1 LVVDSAAVDSAV
13 DLVATPKAL
22 VEIAVVADSAADLA
36 VDSAADWAADSMV
49 DWAADSAADSAVDS
63 AVPPPQAAAAHL

>member
-1 LVVDSAAVDSAV
+1 V
-13 DLVATPKAL
+13 DLVATPKEL
-22 VEIAVVADSAADLA
+22 GEIAVVADSAADLA